1 MDNRI
6 SWKEL
11 LGAQTGLIVLALSSL
26 LLAGSIHAQGIRA
39 VNSLVFLPSAFA
51 SVDQAQSA
59 NAGAPMADPV
69 PSGTILPVVLR
80 TSVSFEKCK
89 AGQILHGKLAQ
100 DVPLPNG
107 SKIRKGSVVEGHIV
121 SVTPNPNGTGSQVS
135 MQFDKLYVAG
145 QWVPVTTDLRAIAG
159 FMAIQAAQTPDEAP
173 SEGSPYNWL
182 PKTQIGGDSV
192 YGVGGPVMS
201 AEDTS
206 KVIGKS
212 VGDGVLVPVSA
223 KEGTKCRGKMN
234 DNDSLQAMWV
244 FSSDACG
251 AFGIEHLTITH
262 AGRTDPKGTI
272 VLASNVEKLSL
283 RYGDALLLRVN

>member
-1 MDNRI
+1 
-6 SWKEL
+6 
-11 LGAQTGLIVLALSSL
+11 
-26 LLAGSIHAQGIRA
+26 
-39 VNSLVFLPSAFA
+39 
-51 SVDQAQSA
+51 
-59 NAGAPMADPV
+59 
-69 PSGTILPVVLR
+69 
-80 TSVSFEKCK
+80 
-89 AGQILHGKLAQ
+89 
-100 DVPLPNG
+100 
-107 SKIRKGSVVEGHIV
+107 V
-121 SVTPNPNGTGSQVS
+121 SVTPKPNGAGSQVS
-135 MQFDKLYVAG
+135 MQFDKVYMAG

-212 VGDGVLVPVSA
+212 VGDGVLVPVGA
-223 KEGTKCRGKMN
+223 KEGTKCRGEMN
-234 DNDSLQAMWV
+234 GNDSLQAMWI

-251 AFGIEHLTITH
+251 AYGIEHLRITH

-272 VLASNVEKLSL
+272 VLASDVEKLSL
-283 RYGDALLLRVN
+283 RNGDALLLRVN

>member
-1 MDNRI
+1 MKDTIFWR
-6 SWKEL
+6 EL
-11 LGAQTGLIVLALSSL
+11 PGALTGLIVLALSSL
-26 LLAGSIHAQGIRA
+26 LLAGSIHARGIGS
-39 VNSLVFLPSAFA
+39 VNFILFPAFA
-51 SVDQAQSA
+51 SGYQAQSS
-59 NAGAPMADPV
+59 NAEAPTAV
-69 PSGTILPVVLR
+69 RIPSGTILPMVLR
-80 TSVSFEKCK
+80 TSVSFGKCK

-100 DVPLPNG
+100 DVLLPSG

-121 SVTPNPNGTGSQVS
+121 SVIPNANGTGSQVT
-135 MQFDKLYVAG
+135 MQFDKVYVAG

-182 PKTQIGGDSV
+182 PKTQVGGDSV

-212 VGDGVLVPVSA
+212 VGDGVLVPASA
-223 KEGTKCRGKMN
+223 KEGTKCRGEMN
-234 DNDSLQAMWV
+234 GNDSLQAMWV

-251 AFGIEHLTITH
+251 AYGIEHLTITH
-262 AGRTDPKGTI
+262 AGRTAPKGII
-272 VLASNVEKLSL
+272 VLASDVEKLSL
-283 RYGDALLLRVN
+283 RNGDVLLLRVN

>member
-1 MDNRI
+1 M
-6 SWKEL
+6 
-11 LGAQTGLIVLALSSL
+11 
-26 LLAGSIHAQGIRA
+26 
-39 VNSLVFLPSAFA
+39 
-51 SVDQAQSA
+51 
-59 NAGAPMADPV
+59 
-69 PSGTILPVVLR
+69 VLR

-212 VGDGVLVPVSA
+212 VGDQELLQVSA